1 MAMIHGFL
9 PFPPKFRTSRAGNQ
23 FPFAWQELQLIRTD
37 KWAEEVQRDWRR
49 LRKASEAVRNDPD
62 LVAACIDVSRGEAIK
77 FAGEVGGGRFSP
89 GVWLREELGGVG
101 VEGKGGKRELGK
113 DEDVDM

>member
-1 MAMIHGFL
+1 MAMIHSFL

-77 FAGEVGGGRFSP
+77 FAGEVG
-89 GVWLREELGGVG
+89 VG
-101 VEGKGGKRELGK
+101 EGFAWCLVEGRVGRCWGWTERGKEGAR
-113 DEDVDM
+113 

>member
-77 FAGEVGGGRFSP
+77 FAGEVGGEGFRLVFGWGKSWE
-89 GVWLREELGGVG
+89 VLGLK
-101 VEGKGGKRELGK
+101 GKGERGSLVRMK
-113 DEDVDM
+113 M

>member
-77 FAGEVGGGRFSP
+77 FAGEVGGKVFA
-89 GVWLREELGGVG
+89 WCL
-101 VEGKGGKRELGK
+101 VEGRVGRCWGWRERGKEGAW
-113 DEDVDM
+113 